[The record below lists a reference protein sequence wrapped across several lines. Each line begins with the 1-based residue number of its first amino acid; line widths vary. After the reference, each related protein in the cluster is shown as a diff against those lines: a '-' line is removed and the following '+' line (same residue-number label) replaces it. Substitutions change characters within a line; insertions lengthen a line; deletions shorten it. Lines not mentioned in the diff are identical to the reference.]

1 MQDTLALMPMWAFV
15 AAFFVTFAA
24 GFVKGSVG
32 FGMPLVIISGLGL
45 FLEPM
50 LVVAAI
56 VLPIVTSN
64 LQQVSRYG
72 FVEAKSALA
81 EHWRYVS
88 LVCVMILIVAQFVP
102 HIPAQTMYLVLGSV
116 VVILSLVQLVG
127 IRLHIP
133 PSHRRLAEWS
143 VGALAGVV
151 GGLTG
156 TWGPPTVLYL
166 IALDTP
172 KARQMVVQGVVYG
185 LGSISLLAAHLH
197 SGVLNSV
204 TTPFSAMLLIPAF
217 IGMQTGFWMSDR
229 MNPETFR
236 KVTLVVLI
244 VAGANLVRRGLFG

>member
-1 MQDTLALMPMWAFV
+1 MHNTLELMPLWAF
-15 AAFFVTFAA
+15 AASFLVTIAA

-45 FLEPM
+45 FLEPT

-72 FVEAKSALA
+72 FAEAKSAVA
-81 EHWRYVS
+81 EHWRYISV
-88 LVCVMILIVAQFVP
+88 VCLMILIAAQFVP
-102 HIPAQTMYLVLGSV
+102 LIPPQTMYLVLGSV
-116 VVILSLVQLVG
+116 VVILSLIQLVG
-127 IRLHIP
+127 VRLHIP
-133 PSHRRLAEWS
+133 QRHRRLAEWI
-143 VGALAGVV
+143 VGGLAGMI

-166 IALDTP
+166 MALDTP
-172 KARQMVVQGVVYG
+172 KARQMLIQGVVYG
-185 LGSISLLAAHLH
+185 LGSLSLLAAHLQ

-217 IGMQTGFWMSDR
+217 IGMQAGFWMSDR
-229 MNPETFR
+229 MNP
-236 KVTLVVLI
+236 KVFLKATLVVLI
-244 VAGANLVRRGLFG
+244 VAGANLVRRGLLG

>member
-1 MQDTLALMPMWAFV
+1 LENTLELMPVWALV
-15 AAFFVTFAA
+15 ASFAVTFAA

-72 FVEAKSALA
+72 FAEATSAVA
-81 EHWRYVS
+81 EHWRYIS
-88 LVCVMILIVAQFVP
+88 LVCLMILIAAQFVP
-102 HIPAQTMYLVLGSV
+102 RIAPQTMYLVLGSV
-116 VVILSLVQLVG
+116 VVILSLIQLTG

-133 PSHRRLAEWS
+133 PGRRRMAEWS
-143 VGALAGVV
+143 IGSLSGVI

-166 IALDTP
+166 MALDTP
-172 KARQMVVQGVVYG
+172 KARQMLVQGVVYG
-185 LGSISLLAAHLH
+185 LGSLSLLAAHLQ

-217 IGMQTGFWMSDR
+217 IGMQAGFWMSDR
-229 MNPETFR
+229 MNPDVFR
-236 KVTLVVLI
+236 KATLIMLI

>member
-1 MQDTLALMPMWAFV
+1 MELMPVWAFV
-15 AAFFVTFAA
+15 ASFVVTFAA

-72 FVEAKSALA
+72 FAEAKSAVA
-81 EHWRYVS
+81 EHWRYIS
-88 LVCVMILIVAQFVP
+88 LVCLMILIVAQFVP

-116 VVILSLVQLVG
+116 VVVLSLVQLAG

-133 PSHRRLAEWS
+133 PRHRRLAQWS
-143 VGALAGVV
+143 VGALAGVI

-166 IALDTP
+166 MALDTP
-172 KARQMVVQGVVYG
+172 KARQMVAQGVVYG
-185 LGSISLLAAHLH
+185 LGSLSLLAAHLH

-217 IGMQTGFWMSDR
+217 IGMQAGFWMSDR
-229 MNPETFR
+229 MDPDVFR
-236 KVTLVVLI
+236 KATLVMLV